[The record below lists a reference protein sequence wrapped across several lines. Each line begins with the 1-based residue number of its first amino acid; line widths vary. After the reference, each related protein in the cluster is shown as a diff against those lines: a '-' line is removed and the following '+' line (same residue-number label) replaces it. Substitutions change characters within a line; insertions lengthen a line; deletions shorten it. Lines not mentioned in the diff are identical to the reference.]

1 MLWEELS
8 GVSSWWGVPWCV
20 GGDFNVV
27 RYPSERLGSDRISS
41 DMRDFLEFIFC
52 MGLVDLP
59 LEGGSVTWSNSQSRS
74 RLDRFLL
81 SPTLEDH
88 FSIIAQSRLPRIL
101 SDHFPIMLTCGIMQK
116 RRCPFRFENMWLK
129 EEGFFDKVQQWWGSY
144 SFSGSSSY
152 ILVQKLKALKLDLRR
167 WNAEVFGDMNSR
179 KNLLL
184 ASIQEM
190 DAKEE
195 VRLLSSEEK
204 LAKGRFKTELEKV
217 LLMEEIHCCQK
228 SQALWLREGDKNTRF
243 FHRTANSNH

>member
-1 MLWEELS
+1 
-8 GVSSWWGVPWCV
+8 
-20 GGDFNVV
+20 
-27 RYPSERLGSDRISS
+27 
-41 DMRDFLEFIFC
+41 MRDFSEFIFC
-52 MGLVDLP
+52 MGMMDLP
-59 LEGGSVTWSNSQSRS
+59 LEGGSVTWSNSLSRS

-81 SPTLEDH
+81 SPI
-88 FSIIAQSRLPRIL
+88 FGGSFFQIAQSRLPCIL

-167 WNAEVFGDMNSR
+167 WNAEVFGDVNSR

-204 LAKGRFKTELEKV
+204 LAKGHSRLNWRKYCLWKRLIV
-217 LLMEEIHCCQK
+217 AK
-228 SQALWLREGDKNTRF
+228 SLGLYGFGKGTIIPGF
-243 FHRTANSNH
+243 FIA